1 MASPE
6 IDGHGNPGQTCWL
19 KNNGGRITIR
29 ENTLLKILQAFQ
41 SAVEA
46 EAVAG
51 LGLLVQATNLMATGT
66 AEIDTNTP
74 DQCRL
79 LLKIFGF
86 SEYWPC
92 PPPMLASLI
101 RGFFL

>member
-19 KNNGGRITIR
+19 KNNGGCIAIR
-29 ENTLLKILQAFQ
+29 ENTLLKLLQAFQ
-41 SAVEA
+41 STVEA

-79 LLKIFGF
+79 LRKYSGSVSIGQTLR
-86 SEYWPC
+86 PC
-92 PPPMLASLI
+92 LLP
-101 RGFFL
+101 